1 MTAEVDVVDAWCALD
16 EEEALGERDLAAIA
30 ASRPLRALVIAR
42 VATGDLHPDL
52 GHACLRMG
60 RLFASSGASPSLAT
74 GTLDHLRRTL
84 RADAD
89 APWMAPARGA
99 LAEGYLIA
107 NLERARDE
115 ALAGWDFPGC
125 AARLDERTVAVACG
139 RNDDGDPLL
148 AWADRTASALLRAGY
163 RAAYLGGQERAVE
176 ALRRSLALAGI
187 EVQAPPGPGGSGERP
202 RDGGESP
209 RRFGLS
215 WLRSRRS

>member
-1 MTAEVDVVDAWCALD
+1 MASDDDVAAWCALD
-16 EEEALGERDLAAIA
+16 EDEALGKRDLAAIG
-30 ASRPLRALVIAR
+30 ASRPLRALVISR
-42 VATGDLHPDL
+42 VDAGDLHPDL
-52 GHACLRMG
+52 VHACLGMG
-60 RLFASSGASPSLAT
+60 RLFASFGASPSLAT

-99 LAEGYLIA
+99 LAEGYLTA

-115 ALAGWDFPGC
+115 ALAVWDFPGC
-125 AARLDERTVAVACG
+125 AIRLDERTVAVACG
-139 RNDDGDPLL
+139 RNDDGDALL

-176 ALRRSLALAGI
+176 ALRRSLGLAGI
-187 EVQAPPGPGGSGERP
+187 EVQAPPVSGDRA
-202 RDGGESP
+202 GKSG
-209 RRFGLS
+209 RFGLS